1 MTILEALQWANNKL
15 KKAGVESPMLDAEV
29 ILSYIL
35 DLSRA
40 RLFAHGN
47 DILKPH
53 QQERLLSLI
62 ERRCSFEPVAYI
74 IGEKEFYN
82 RNFFV
87 NSFVLI
93 PRPATETLVQEALDI
108 STKINDPEHT
118 LFADIGTGSGAIAIT
133 LISETKIPVVAVDI
147 NQRALSI
154 AKTNAQTHDVEE
166 FIDFREG
173 DLLMPIVDLFESM
186 RASSKQAISSV
197 YPFKHLIICAN
208 LPYLSNSQMDVL
220 QKDVRYEPKDALQAG
235 PDGLE
240 AYWRLFKQINKKRDI
255 LPRYVYTLIEIDP
268 SQATRAVELISH
280 QFPRAKTQIKKDLQ
294 GLDRVIVSEI

>member
-1 MTILEALQWANNKL
+1 
-15 KKAGVESPMLDAEV
+15 MLDAEV

-82 RNFFV
+82 RKFFV

-108 STKINDPEHT
+108 SKNINDIEHT

-133 LISETKIPVVAVDI
+133 LTSETKIPVVAIDI
-147 NQRALSI
+147 SSRALSV
-154 AKTNAQTHDVEE
+154 ARTNARNHNVEE
-166 FIDFREG
+166 LIDFREG
-173 DLLMPIVDLFESM
+173 DLMMPVVDLFESM
-186 RASSKQAISSV
+186 RASSTQQVSSV
-197 YPFKHLIICAN
+197 FPFKHLIICAN
-208 LPYLSNSQMDVL
+208 LPYLTNNQMEIL

-240 AYWRLFKQINKKRDI
+240 AYWRLFKQIKKIRDF
-255 LPRYVYTLIEIDP
+255 LPRYIYTLIEIDP
-268 SQATRAVELISH
+268 SQSTRAVELISH
-280 QFPRAKTQIKKDLQ
+280 QFPHAKTQIKKDLQ
-294 GLDRVIVSEI
+294 GLDRIIISEI

>member
-1 MTILEALQWANNKL
+1 VTILEALQWANNKL

>member
-1 MTILEALQWANNKL
+1 MSILEALQWANNKL
-15 KKAGVESPMLDAEV
+15 KKAGVESPMLDAEI

-62 ERRCSFEPVAYI
+62 ERRSSFEPVAYI
-74 IGEKEFYN
+74 IGEKTFYN
-82 RNFFV
+82 KDFLV
-87 NSFVLI
+87 NPFVLI

-108 STKINDPEHT
+108 STKINDPEHI

-133 LISETKIPVVAVDI
+133 LTDETKIPVVAVDI
-147 NQRALSI
+147 NPRALSV
-154 AKTNAQTHDVEE
+154 AKTNARNHKVEE
-166 FIDFREG
+166 LIDFREG

-186 RASSKQAISSV
+186 RASSKQAVSSV
-197 YPFKHLIICAN
+197 YPFKYLIICAN
-208 LPYLSNSQMDVL
+208 LPYLTNSQMESI

-240 AYWRLFKQINKKRDI
+240 AYWRLFKQINKMRDI

-268 SQATRAVELISH
+268 SQSTRAVELISH

-294 GLDRVIVSEI
+294 GLDRVIISEL